1 VGNYAATMGIKA
13 QMDELLERHR
23 IMEMSI
29 EAANTKTELMEYLL
43 GLSTLSTRSYIRN
56 LC

>member
-1 VGNYAATMGIKA
+1 MGNYAATMGIKA